1 MSNDRLVQEDKIQQ
15 LSPLQKATFA
25 LKKLDAKLN
34 KILYEPIAIIGMGC
48 SFPGGANTP
57 EKFWEL
63 LQAGTSARE
72 AIPTERWDINT
83 YYDPNREAVGKMVT
97 RYGHFIQAVDQF
109 DPEFFGIS
117 PREASAIDP
126 QHRLLLEVSW
136 QALERAGQKVERLC
150 AEPVGVFVGI
160 DGHDYEQLMQ
170 EHLHQEPNSPLAIYT
185 GTGNATSCAA
195 GRLAYTFGF
204 TGPTVTID
212 TACSSS
218 LVAIHQACNSIRL
231 GECEM
236 AIAGGVKLHLTPEGY
251 MFTSRA
257 GMLSPDGLCKTFDS
271 SADGYARGEGC
282 GMVVLKRL
290 SQAQEDGDQILA
302 LIRGSAVNQDGPSSG
317 LTVPN
322 GQSQQKLLQ
331 QALKQAKVEPAEISY
346 LEAHGTGTSLGD
358 PIEVNAA
365 TAVLG
370 QERSLEQPL
379 WIGTVKTNIGHLE
392 SAAGVSA
399 LIKVVLSMQ
408 HQQLPAHLHLQ
419 EPNPKIDWQPW
430 LRVPQALTPWV
441 APQGRLAGVSSF
453 GFTGT
458 NAHIVLEEAPISEPV
473 PGSVERPA
481 HLLALSAKTQAALGQ
496 LAKHYANYLAA
507 NRDLAI
513 GDICFSA
520 NSGRSHFQHRLSVVA
535 DSTVE
540 LLEKLASFTSGQK
553 LPGVFSGQMRG
564 SEQPKIA
571 FLFTGQGSQYT
582 GMGRQLYESQPTFR
596 AALDRCAEIL
606 QPYLEK
612 PLLEVLYPQEAEENL
627 LNETAYTQPALF
639 ALEYALA
646 QLWLSWGIKPS
657 ALMGHSVGEYVA
669 ATIAG
674 VFSLEDGLKLIAHRG
689 QLMQALPRIGAMVAV
704 MADEA
709 TVRKAIAPEG
719 EKVALAAINGP
730 QSVVIS
736 GETAA
741 IDKIVF
747 QLNSRGVK
755 TKQLQVSHAFHS
767 PLMEPML
774 AEFERVAGEITYA
787 LPRIEL
793 ISNLSGELA
802 SEAIAT
808 PQYWVAHV
816 RQPVKFASSIE
827 FLARQKYQ
835 IYLEIGAKPTLSG
848 MGRTV
853 IENSELVQWLPS
865 LRPGREDWQQLLES
879 LATLYVRGA
888 AVDWSGFDRDY
899 ARRRVDL
906 PTYPFQ
912 RQRYWV
918 ETVNNGQAKPESLS
932 QENIQTQIVN
942 LLHRGDA
949 QQLAQELETAAELSP
964 EEAKFLPKLIE
975 ILVKQHQQQL
985 TVASLPDWFYQV
997 SWQPQKRQ
1005 ETDISFQEPGS
1016 WLILAERAGVGQ
1028 ALANLLEE
1036 RGQTC
1041 LLVYAG
1047 DTYQAKELGSW
1058 SLNPSNPTDFERLLQ
1073 EIEATEQ
1080 PPLKGVIHL
1089 WSLEDSFAPEE
1100 LTIPL
1105 LERVQVLGC
1114 GSTLH
1119 LVQALAKHYQQ
1130 AVPRLWLVTRGA
1142 VPVDSSLPGV
1152 AQASL
1157 WGLGKVIALEQPQLW
1172 GGLIDLAPDVP
1183 SDEAINLLAEIGD
1196 SQGEEQLAF
1205 RGGQRYVARLVRSQ
1219 VPATRS
1225 LSLQADSTYLI
1236 TGGLGAL
1243 GLKVAQWLV
1252 EQGVRHLVLTSRR
1265 EASDRVLEA
1274 LAQMEKVGA
1283 EVVVARADVA
1293 EWGDM
1298 VQLFEQM
1305 KTSMPPLRGIIQA
1318 AGVLDDGILRQQNWE
1333 RFAQVMA
1340 PKVKGTWH
1348 LHRLSQ
1354 ELSLDFFVSF
1364 SSVASLLGSPGQ
1376 GNYAAANAFLDAVA
1390 HYRTAAGLPGL
1401 SINWG
1406 PWGEAGMAASLGE
1419 RERAR
1424 LAAQGL
1430 EPIPLA
1436 QGMQVLG
1443 NLLEGNTAQV
1453 GVLPVNWSKFLER
1466 FPEGVMS
1473 SFLDSVG
1480 IVFERPPKQQT
1491 EFLQQL
1497 KSAPVSERR
1506 NLLLSY
1512 VRSQVAQVLGLGKP
1526 ERIDIQQGLS
1536 DLGLDSLMSVE
1547 LKNHLQTSLG
1557 CSIPTTLAFD
1567 YPTVEALTDYLA
1579 KEVMGAE
1586 FFEESAVE
1594 LHDSSEC
1601 EQNVA
1606 ESNLDHLS
1614 DREAEELLLSKL
1626 DNMRY

>member
-1 MSNDRLVQEDKIQQ
+1 M
-15 LSPLQKATFA
+15 
-25 LKKLDAKLN
+25 
-34 KILYEPIAIIGMGC
+34 EPIAIVGIGC
-48 SFPGGANTP
+48 RFPGGENPEAFWQLLRNGVDAIAEVPPERWDLEQFYASEPATP
-57 EKFWEL
+57 EKMY
-63 LQAGTSARE
+63 T
-72 AIPTERWDINT
+72 RWGGFL
-83 YYDPNREAVGKMVT
+83 E
-97 RYGHFIQAVDQF
+97 QVDRF
-109 DPEFFGIS
+109 DPSFFGIS
-117 PREASAIDP
+117 PREAEQIDP
-126 QHRLLLEVSW
+126 QQRLVLEVVWES
-136 QALERAGQKVERLC
+136 LEHAAIVPETIAGSKT
-150 AEPVGVFVGI
+150 GVFVGVTNA
-160 DGHDYEQLMQ
+160 DYNKMLCK
-170 EHLHQEPNSPLAIYT
+170 EPILL
-185 GTGNATSCAA
+185 G
-195 GRLAYTFGF
+195 AYTALG
-204 TGPTVTID
+204 TTPCIVANRVSYLLNLRGPSMTID

-218 LVAIHQACNSIRL
+218 LVSVHLACQSLRSGDSDL
-231 GECEM
+231 CL
-236 AIAGGVKLHLTPEGY
+236 AGGVNL
-251 MFTSRA
+251 
-257 GMLSPDGLCKTFDS
+257 MLSPEATINCSQARMMSPEGRCKAFDA
-271 SADGYARGEGC
+271 SADGYVRAEGC
-282 GMVVLKRL
+282 GIIVLKRL
-290 SQAQEDGDQILA
+290 EDALRDEDNVLA
-302 LIRGSAVNQDGPSSG
+302 IIRSSAVNQDGTSNG
-317 LTVPN
+317 LAAPN
-322 GQSQQKLLQ
+322 GPSQQSVIR
-331 QALKQAKVEPAEISY
+331 QALHQARLAPAQISY
-346 LEAHGTGTSLGD
+346 VETHGTGTSLGD
-358 PIEVNAA
+358 PIEVKSLK
-365 TAVLG
+365 AVLM
-370 QERSLEQPL
+370 EKRSPEQPC
-379 WIGTVKTNIGHLE
+379 WIGSVKTNIGHAE
-392 SAAGVSA
+392 SAAGIA
-399 LIKVVLSMQ
+399 GLIKVVLQ
-408 HQQLPAHLHLQ
+408 LQQGEIAPHLHLRQ
-419 EPNPKIDWQPW
+419 LNPYISLEGTQFIIPTECQPW
-430 LRVPQALTPWV
+430 SCPGNRF
-441 APQGRLAGVSSF
+441 AGVSSF
-453 GFTGT
+453 GFGGT
-458 NAHIVLEEAPISEPV
+458 NCHVILEEAPLEVKIQNSKFKNK
-473 PGSVERPA
+473 SLASERPYHVLTLTA
-481 HLLALSAKTQAALGQ
+481 KSDRALEELARRYEDFLGSHPEVS
-496 LAKHYANYLAA
+496 LA
-507 NRDLAI
+507 DV
-513 GDICFSA
+513 CFSA
-520 NSGRSHFQHRLSVVA
+520 NTRRSQFEHRLAVV
-535 DSTVE
+535 
-540 LLEKLASFTSGQK
+540 
-553 LPGVFSGQMRG
+553 
-564 SEQPKIA
+564 SESPIQLRKQLTAFAAGNSPSNLVSDRVTKKKPPKIA

-1430 EPIPLA
+1430 APIPLA
-1436 QGMQVLG
+1436 QGMQVLEQFLG
-1443 NLLEGNTAQV
+1443 QTTPQV
-1453 GVLPVNWSKFLER
+1453 GVLPIEWSVFRKQLSTGRQMPLLSE
-1466 FPEGVMS
+1466 
-1473 SFLDSVG
+1473 LVG
-1480 IVFERPPKQQT
+1480 EVEPQEETKQALAQQH
-1491 EFLQQL
+1491 EILQQL
-1497 KSAPVSERR
+1497 EAAPPGNRHSLLIRHIQSEAAKVMK
-1506 NLLLSY
+1506 LE
-1512 VRSQVAQVLGLGKP
+1512 RSQLPDPQKGFFDMGM
-1526 ERIDIQQGLS
+1526 
-1536 DLGLDSLMSVE
+1536 DSLMVIE
-1547 LKNHLQTSLG
+1547 LKNCLDASLG
-1557 CSIPTTLAFD
+1557 CSLP
-1567 YPTVEALTDYLA
+1567 PTVVFESPTIKDLAEYLA
-1579 KEVMGAE
+1579 INVLGWNTSATDNGKLPKSEQELSKALSEVKQLAE
-1586 FFEESAVE
+1586 DEVE
-1594 LHDSSEC
+1594 ASI
-1601 EQNVA
+1601 
-1606 ESNLDHLS
+1606 
-1614 DREAEELLLSKL
+1614 DRELAELENLLKG
-1626 DNMRY
+1626 N